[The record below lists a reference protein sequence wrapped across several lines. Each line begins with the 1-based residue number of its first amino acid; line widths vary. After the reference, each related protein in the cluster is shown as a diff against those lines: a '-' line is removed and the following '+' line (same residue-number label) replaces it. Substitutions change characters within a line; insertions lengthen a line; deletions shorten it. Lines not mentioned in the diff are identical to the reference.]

1 MLYKLHANTSSKK
14 DVSFAEA
21 MQAVL
26 EDVAGVRS
34 SRGEKK
40 NAPPFGHL
48 DRYSALELRADA
60 QSPTQP
66 TQLQH
71 DVEGLAKWLPS
82 ILQHPARRVHRAH
95 CAESGSLMKTLM
107 SARTVPSRGRCKWET
122 HNLGVASPNV
132 AKTKPLQRAMF
143 RTLFPF

>member
-1 MLYKLHANTSSKK
+1 MLKGNLHSSALYKLHANTSSKK

-40 NAPPFGHL
+40 KNAPPFGHL

-66 TQLQH
+66 TQVQKMTKR
-71 DVEGLAKWLPS
+71 GS
-82 ILQHPARRVHRAH
+82 STAH
-95 CAESGSLMKTLM
+95 
-107 SARTVPSRGRCKWET
+107 
-122 HNLGVASPNV
+122 
-132 AKTKPLQRAMF
+132 
-143 RTLFPF
+143 